1 MTTEEYKARYY
12 EVGPDNKVPLW
23 TLQNYF
29 QQAACIDAHTLS
41 FGLEELFPKGLGWVI
56 TKLQMEFLKPLN
68 LEDTFV
74 VKTWHTLSD
83 RLQSRREFVFSVNG
97 EVIARGTSFWV
108 MIDLNE
114 RKMVR
119 TPQAFLD
126 SNATNPKPLDI
137 ELSPFKRPQIEGVEL
152 LNSNLVKVRLE
163 DLDTNGHANNTH
175 FSAWCLGALP
185 ESEVQNLAIKD
196 FIINFKAEAL
206 RGDEI
211 DSLVYKTADKTY
223 THILKRRSDGKEI
236 ATALSIWQ
244 NRK

>member
-12 EVGPDNKVPLW
+12 EVGPDIKVPLW

-83 RLQSRREFVFSVNG
+83 RLQSRREFIFSVNG

-206 RGDEI
+206 RDDEI

-244 NRK
+244 NK

>member
-1 MTTEEYKARYY
+1 MTTEEFKARYY

-29 QQAACIDAHTLS
+29 QQAACADAHTLS
-41 FGLEELFPKGLGWVI
+41 FGLEELFPQGLGWVV
-56 TKLQMEFLKPLN
+56 TKLQMQFLRPVG
-68 LEDTFV
+68 LEDTFS
-74 VKTWHTLSD
+74 VKTWHCLSD
-83 RLQSRREFVFSVNG
+83 RLQSRRDFVISVNG
-97 EVIARGTSFWV
+97 EIVARGVSWWV
-108 MIDLNE
+108 MIDLRE

-126 SNATNPKPLDI
+126 SNPTNPKPIDLEI
-137 ELSPFKRPQIEGVEL
+137 NPFKRPQIEGVEL
-152 LNSNLVKVRLE
+152 LNSNFVKVRLE
-163 DLDTNGHANNTH
+163 DLDTNGHANNPH

-185 ESEVQNLAIKD
+185 ESEVKNMAIKD

-206 RGDEI
+206 RDDEI

-244 NRK
+244 NK

>member
-206 RGDEI
+206 RDDEI
-211 DSLVYKTADKTY
+211 DSLVYKTADNTY

-244 NRK
+244 NK

>member
-1 MTTEEYKARYY
+1 MTQEEYKARYY
-12 EVGPDNKVPLW
+12 EIGPNGQVPLW
-23 TLQNYF
+23 SLQNYF
-29 QQAACIDAHTLS
+29 QQAASTDAHTLS

-56 TKLQMEFLKPLN
+56 TKLQMEFLRPVN
-68 LEDTFV
+68 LGDTFI

-83 RLQSRREFVFSVNG
+83 RLQSRRDFEISVNG
-97 EVIARGTSFWV
+97 QIVARGASWWV
-108 MIDLNE
+108 IIDLNQ

-137 ELSPFKRPQIEGVEL
+137 ELNPFKRAQVEGVEL
-152 LNSNLVKVRLE
+152 LNTTLVKVRLE
-163 DLDTNGHANNTH
+163 DLDTNGHANNPH

-185 ESEVQNLAIKD
+185 ESEVENLAIKD
-196 FIINFKAEAL
+196 FVINFKAEAL

-244 NRK
+244 NK

>member
-97 EVIARGTSFWV
+97 EIIARGTSFWV

-137 ELSPFKRPQIEGVEL
+137 ELNPFKRSQIEGVEL

-206 RGDEI
+206 RDDEI

-244 NRK
+244 NK

>member
-83 RLQSRREFVFSVNG
+83 RLQSRREFVFSVKG

-137 ELSPFKRPQIEGVEL
+137 ELNPFKRPQIEGVEL

-206 RGDEI
+206 RDDEI
-211 DSLVYKTADKTY
+211 DSLVYKTADNTY

-244 NRK
+244 NK